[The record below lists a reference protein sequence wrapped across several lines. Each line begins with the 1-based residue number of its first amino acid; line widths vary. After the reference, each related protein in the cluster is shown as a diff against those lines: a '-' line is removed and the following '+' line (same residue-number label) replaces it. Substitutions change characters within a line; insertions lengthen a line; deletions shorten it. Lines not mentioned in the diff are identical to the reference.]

1 MCNAMLNN
9 VSGGSKY
16 SSLNASNK
24 AELNEA
30 TIRVQPETSTPKP
43 QVPCSAS
50 AYRRYHRPNYD
61 VYNSDGVVIGPDT

>member
-9 VSGGSKY
+9 VSVDSAS

-24 AELNEA
+24 AELNER
-30 TIRVQPETSTPKP
+30 TIRMQNETSTPKS

-50 AYRRYHRPNYD
+50 VYRRYYRPNYD
-61 VYNSDGVVIGPDT
+61 VYNSDGVVIGRDT